1 MSAVIGA
8 LRVNLGLNSAQFHQ
22 GLGRANK
29 GLGRFAKNAGIAM
42 AGAAVAAAGGLA
54 VLTRRSLSLIDEQAK
69 LAQSLQTSTASV
81 QVMARASELS
91 GVGFKELEAGAI
103 QLNIRLGKVAAG
115 AGGPVARALKRMG
128 LSAEELAALPLDERI
143 ASINE
148 AITEFI
154 PAAQQGAIAGELFG
168 TRNGIAIA
176 RLDPATIARA
186 TDEVERYG
194 VAVSEVDAEAIERAN
209 DAMSALGLAGRGLGN
224 QIAAILA
231 PSMERIANLLAGWAS
246 KMGDVRVAIEGFLK
260 PQTDLQVATDNL
272 VSAMGDEITQSQLLK
287 TALGQDINMSISA
300 AKQKLEEAKARQQN
314 VRAIIAERRSL
325 ALTSTEYA
333 DLTRDLKLRTDAAG
347 GNGNVETGIAH
358 SARVRDAFEKDLIA
372 IDRIAKEMNRLV
384 NDSPELDEQMAL
396 SASNIRELETALEN
410 AKDGMVQ
417 FGDAII
423 EPIELSED
431 LSGGL
436 GEVTGAAEDSAD
448 AIKGP
453 LVGAVSE
460 VKEAFNDW
468 VARGFKDFKGFT
480 GAVIGSF
487 KSMLTQMIAIAAKN
501 KIMIFLGVGGSGVGS
516 TASAATSGSGLLGGV
531 GATFMGSFGS
541 AATAGTAA
549 VAGTG
554 LLGGL
559 GGVGAGV
566 ASGFASGGV
575 GGAVS
580 GFFGSTAAGV
590 SGGLAA
596 GGMAGVGAAIGAAL
610 PVIGIGLALFS
621 LFKKKKRKP
630 PISNEDFA
638 KIQSGLQLTGVELL
652 GTGRA
657 GEETAAA
664 LKKAAGGMKEFASQ
678 TEFYFDNFFTDTE
691 KRQKALDALTGV
703 FGELNL
709 EMPKSAKGF
718 RNLIESLDLTSKSG
732 QSAYSELLKV
742 APVFTSVFGSIAN
755 AGEALNAQF
764 GGDVFS
770 TKEQMNR
777 TMAALNRGAE
787 IGSLPYGSGVVQL
800 GEVVTVTER
809 MDRLQGETAAAS
821 MSSAQTLAQIR
832 QFFQRWDIDG
842 MPEVRPA

>member
-8 LRVNLGLNSAQFHQ
+8 LRVNLGLNSAQFHK

-29 GLGRFAKNAGIAM
+29 GMGRFAKNAGIAM

-128 LSAEELAALPLDERI
+128 LSAEALAALPLDERI

-148 AITEFI
+148 AIAEFI

-209 DAMSALGLAGRGLGN
+209 DAVSALGLAGRGLGN

-246 KMGDVRVAIEGFLK
+246 KMGDVRVAIEGFLR
-260 PQTDLQVATDNL
+260 PQTDLQIATDNL
-272 VSAMGDEITQSQLLK
+272 VSAMGDEITQSQILESVLGTSTRLSIDAAREK
-287 TALGQDINMSISA
+287 LSEAL
-300 AKQKLEEAKARQQN
+300 ARNEN
-314 VRAIIAERRSL
+314 VKAIIAEHRAL
-325 ALTSTEYA
+325 ALGSDEYA
-333 DLTRDLKLRTDAAG
+333 KLTGQINEYQAGLNAIGFPNNDA
-347 GNGNVETGIAH
+347 V
-358 SARVRDAFEKDLIA
+358 ARRNADAFEELQLSLASALTARQNLLKSDKDMSDQLA
-372 IDRIAKEMNRLV
+372 RTDENIDTLTVALANAADGYVVLGGVLV
-384 NDSPELDEQMAL
+384 
-396 SASNIRELETALEN
+396 
-410 AKDGMVQ
+410 
-417 FGDAII
+417 
-423 EPIELSED
+423 EPIEGSER
-431 LSGGL
+431 LTAGL
-436 GEVTGAAEDSAD
+436 GGVTGAAEDSAD

-703 FGELNL
+703 FGKLNL

-718 RNLIESLDLTSKSG
+718 RDLIEGLDLTSKSG